1 MVQQQKP
8 LRGSF
13 FEIVYFRAFKE
24 AAITTQIKGKFIE
37 IKPRQNQHRVCQRV
51 K

>member
-13 FEIVYFRAFKE
+13 CEIVYFRAFKE

-37 IKPRQNQHRVCQRV
+37 IKPRQSQHRVCQRV